1 MAAEATP
8 DDIAAMSFEDA
19 LAQLEEIVAQLEQGS
34 AKLEDAITAYE
45 RGTRLK
51 KHCESKLKAA
61 RERVEK
67 ITLGPNGQ
75 AAGDVRVEPAD
86 IE

>member
-1 MAAEATP
+1 MADEATP

-19 LAQLEEIVAQLEQGS
+19 LEELEEIVAKLEQGS

-75 AAGDVRVEPAD
+75 VGGDVRAEPAD